1 MPAVY
6 PSYLPHE
13 LYQKLLL
20 SYMAT
25 LYPAAKQAEKESLVA
40 EYVACP
46 LLAPKDGPA
55 QRAGRAEGLWS
66 QPALCSSPSS
76 PH

>member
-1 MPAVY
+1 MRAIY

-20 SYMAT
+20 SHMAR
-25 LYPAAKQAEKESLVA
+25 LYPAAKQAEKYSLVA

-46 LLAPKDGPA
+46 LLAPKDGPP
-55 QRAGRAEGLWS
+55 QCAGRA
-66 QPALCSSPSS
+66 
-76 PH
+76 